1 LEPFEEETRA
11 RGFQIIAG
19 VDEAGRGPLAGPVV
33 AAAVILPRIQK
44 LEGVTDSKLLTPTQ
58 REAAYGLIREKA
70 VAVGVGIVEAE
81 EIDRLNIL
89 QASRKAMQLAV
100 CHLFLFPDFLLVDG
114 IHAINLS
121 LPQQAI
127 PQGDRRCLSV
137 AAASIIAKVCRD
149 RLMLIYH
156 EEFPEYNFA
165 QHKGYATP
173 EHLQALRQ
181 YGYCPI
187 HRRSFKRVKQL
198 PLL

>member
-1 LEPFEEETRA
+1 MEPFEAETRA

-33 AAAVILPRIQK
+33 AAAVILPRVRK
-44 LEGVTDSKLLTPTQ
+44 LEGIADSKLLTPAQ
-58 REAAYGLIREKA
+58 REAAYGLIRKKA

-114 IHAINLS
+114 IHAIDLN

-137 AAASIIAKVCRD
+137 AAASIMAKVCRD
-149 RLMLIYH
+149 RLMQIYH

-187 HRRSFKRVKQL
+187 HRRSFKWVNQI

>member
-1 LEPFEEETRA
+1 MEPFEEETRA

>member
-1 LEPFEEETRA
+1 MEPFEEETRA

-114 IHAINLS
+114 IHAINLN

>member
-1 LEPFEEETRA
+1 MEPFEAETRA

-33 AAAVILPRIQK
+33 AAAVILPRVRK
-44 LEGVTDSKLLTPTQ
+44 LEGVADSKLLTSTQ
-58 REAAYGLIREKA
+58 REAAYGLIRKKG

-114 IHAINLS
+114 IHQIDLN

-149 RLMLIYH
+149 RLMQIYH

-173 EHLQALRQ
+173 EHLRALRQ
-181 YGYCPI
+181 YGRCPI
-187 HRRSFKRVKQL
+187 HRRSFRWVNQ
-198 PLL
+198 PVLL

>member
-1 LEPFEEETRA
+1 MEPFEAETRA

-33 AAAVILPRIQK
+33 AAAVILPRVRK
-44 LEGVTDSKLLTPTQ
+44 LEGIADSKLLTPAQ
-58 REAAYGLIREKA
+58 REAAYGLIRKKA

-100 CHLFLFPDFLLVDG
+100 CHLFLFPYFLLVDV
-114 IHAINLS
+114 IHAIDLN

-137 AAASIIAKVCRD
+137 AAASIMAKVCRD
-149 RLMLIYH
+149 RLMQIYH

-187 HRRSFKRVKQL
+187 HRRSFKWVKQI

>member
-1 LEPFEEETRA
+1 M
-11 RGFQIIAG
+11 
-19 VDEAGRGPLAGPVV
+19 V